1 MSTTTRQHLS
11 IQQRPWARV
20 LTRGPRVITAPSARA
35 VITTLILAGAV
46 LTVISGVIHLHLW
59 GEANGYRQISVIG
72 PLFLAQGIA
81 AVLIGL
87 ATAVTRRLIVV
98 LAAAGTLVATVAGLV
113 ITIEYG
119 LFSFRESWGA
129 PYVRSSLY
137 EEIAGAVLLLIAA
150 AALARPQTRDRLPG

>member
-11 IQQRPWARV
+11 IQQRPWARA
-20 LTRGPRVITAPSARA
+20 LTRGPRVVATPTPRA
-35 VITTLILAGAV
+35 VVTVLILAGAV
-46 LTVISGVIHLHLW
+46 LTVISGVIHLRLW
-59 GEANGYRQISVIG
+59 GEANGYREISTIG

-98 LAAAGTLVATVAGLV
+98 LAAAGTLVATAAGLV

-119 LFSFRESWGA
+119 LFGFRES
-129 PYVRSSLY
+129 
-137 EEIAGAVLLLIAA
+137 
-150 AALARPQTRDRLPG
+150 